1 MNKFLLGL
9 FLLPATAIAQQD
21 SVTLHQSN
29 TTVEAT
35 KKIVVYK
42 QPNIWA
48 QSTNFSNALSI
59 GQTGVQTYSSGGPGS
74 SIEMFIRGNTD
85 PYGNSSPMIMI
96 DGMPFYGDKSAI
108 NTYNIESISVEK
120 IPANFSAPLSL
131 ATNGIIYIRTAKS
144 ATRPSKWYVN
154 LNANMGFSS
163 RAIPQYDIIT
173 DPGQYYE
180 TYWQGLRRSAMAS
193 DWTTAAQIASQDLI
207 PSLQGHNLYNVPN
220 GQLIDPSTGKLNP
233 NAQLKYKDNWN
244 DALTRLGLLRQYN
257 VGARK
262 TWKKADVYISG
273 NYAKDDGYMIKS
285 SFERMGANLQAH
297 YRPVKGLEIGL
308 SGLYSYSKDQ
318 QLPYATAY
326 INPIFALYNTAP
338 VHPLY
343 QRDADGNILIDPTT
357 GKQQYSDYPHNIKII
372 PALDRFKNTQRYR
385 NLFLI
390 PSIKYE
396 IAPGLNVAVQASY
409 MKRAKLYR
417 DVPSDTCNLTGSTI
431 IQPSISYRKQ
441 WNKHKIDATVQY
453 FKMTTSLETRNEPI
467 GGGSIM
473 TMYKKIERFNLG
485 LADLSYDFNDQFFL
499 KMKLQKPIKVQ
510 NYGLAEN
517 KGLDWATLA
526 GWKMRF
532 TNMDITI
539 NGGYSKSQRIYHFLA
554 PLQVS
559 LWGYLLPNGTN
570 PSQRQVDFGV
580 QLSDHENR
588 FLLNVNLFQK
598 NIDNIFLAERGSSGS
613 GQPPSFIWQG
623 FGTRTRGI
631 ELDLNARLTN
641 PGAAVRWNMGIY
653 ASHIS
658 TLVTALP
665 AGDTIYTNGSILAT
679 GTKLYDLYAPEYA
692 GVDPQNGAAQYYK
705 YINGVKTTT
714 YDNTSLINTD
724 YQRQGS
730 MMPAVFGSITNSVS
744 YKHFNLQVAIS
755 YALGG
760 KAYDNYYAM
769 LMGGTGNYHK
779 DLLQAWTPENP
790 SGTQP
795 GLQLWNGNNEVYS
808 SRFVTSAS
816 WASLKYVTLNYRLPF
831 KLYKKSGFDN
841 MSVYASGENLFFIS
855 ARKGFNPNES
865 MSAPIFGYQPMRT
878 VRLGVNIDL

>member
-9 FLLPATAIAQQD
+9 LLLPATAIAQQD
-21 SVTLHQSN
+21 SITLHQSN
-29 TTVEAT
+29 TTIEAT

-59 GQTGVQTYSSGGPGS
+59 AQTGVQTFSSGAPGS
-74 SIEMFIRGNTD
+74 DIEMIIRGSAN

-131 ATNGIIYIRTAKS
+131 TTNGIIHIRTAKS

-180 TYWQGLRRSAMAS
+180 TYWQMLRRTVVGGTTPEQAAS
-193 DWTTAAQIASQDLI
+193 ENLI
-207 PSLQGHNLYNVPN
+207 PALYGHNLYNVPDAE
-220 GQLIDPSTGKLNP
+220 LIDPTTGKLNP
-233 NAQLKYKDNWN
+233 NAQLKYKDSWK
-244 DALTRLGLLRQYN
+244 DALTRSGLLRQYN
-257 VGARK
+257 VSARK
-262 TWKKADVYISG
+262 TWKKADVFISG

-318 QLPYATAY
+318 QLTYGTAY

-357 GKQQYSDYPHNIKII
+357 GKKQYSDYPYNIKII

-396 IAPGLNVAVQASY
+396 IVQGLNVAVQASY
-409 MKRAKLYR
+409 MKRAKLYTSIP
-417 DVPSDTCNLTGSTI
+417 DDTCVLTDNFI
-431 IQPSISYRKQ
+431 FQPEISYNTQ
-441 WNKHKIDATVQY
+441 WHKHQLSVKAQY
-453 FKMTTSLETRNEPI
+453 FNMKASLDRRNEI
-467 GGGSIM
+467 VGRYRIS
-473 TMYKKIERFNLG
+473 ELLQDSFQSVLG
-485 LADLSYDFNDQFFL
+485 DVAYDFNNKL
-499 KMKLQKPIKVQ
+499 KVQAKLQKQLKVTANPYIQ
-510 NYGLAEN
+510 DN
-517 KGLDWATLA
+517 DWSWATLA
-526 GWKMRF
+526 NWKQKVSTLNTEF
-532 TNMDITI
+532 SA
-539 NGGYSKSQRIYHFLA
+539 GYSSSVIQY
-554 PLQVS
+554 
-559 LWGYLLPNGTN
+559 
-570 PSQRQVDFGV
+570 
-580 QLSDHENR
+580 
-588 FLLNVNLFQK
+588 NLFNPIATEPYYSVQSNGMNPIQK
-598 NIDNIFLAERGSSGS
+598 QIDLGVKISGNRVEANLNWFQKSGRNIYLVQYFPPTVGGSYLS
-613 GQPPSFIWQG
+613 QG
-623 FGTRTRGI
+623 LDTRTRVLEVNI
-631 ELDLNARLTN
+631 NTRLTN
-641 PGAAVRWNMGIY
+641 SGSAISWNLGLH
-653 ASHIS
+653 ATHWN
-658 TLVTALP
+658 TRVTAVP
-665 AGDTIYTNGSILAT
+665 GNDTIYTYRGLI
-679 GTKLYDLYAPEYA
+679 TKGANPNEWYAPEYA
-692 GVDPQNGAAQYYK
+692 GIDPRTGAALYYK
-705 YINGVKTTT
+705 YTNGQKTTT
-714 YDNTSLINTD
+714 SDINSLLKSD
-724 YQRQGS
+724 YQSQGS
-730 MMPAVFGSITNSVS
+730 NLPTVFGSLYNRITFRNFS
-744 YKHFNLQVAIS
+744 LQFAIS

-760 KAYDNYYAM
+760 TAYDAYYSS
-769 LMGGTGNYHK
+769 LMGGYGNYHK
-779 DLLQAWTPENP
+779 DALNAWNP
-790 SGTQP
+790 DNRTSTIP
-795 GLQLWNGNNEVYS
+795 ALDINYNYDKYS
-808 SRFVTSAS
+808 SRFTTSAS

-855 ARKGFNPNES
+855 ARKGFNPNEAIGTPMYS
-865 MSAPIFGYQPMRT
+865 YQPMRT